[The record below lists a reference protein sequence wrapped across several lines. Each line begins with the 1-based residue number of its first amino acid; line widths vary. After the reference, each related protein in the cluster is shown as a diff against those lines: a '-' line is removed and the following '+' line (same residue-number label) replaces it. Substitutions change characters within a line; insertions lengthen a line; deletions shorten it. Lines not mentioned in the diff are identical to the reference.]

1 MDDLGRFFC
10 SSAGGEK
17 PAYGFQQLPVYGQL
31 TLPGE
36 TAEGFDETFPA
47 VQTLDTQGGLN
58 RVHNIK
64 GTLNH
69 FTAVA
74 GQSIFRGDRLPKD
87 LVGDY
92 ILPEPVGRLI
102 RRAKVNNVEGKRV
115 LTNATPGTEFITS
128 TDLAF
133 RPVWTATGPDGC
145 LYIVDMHH
153 GIIQESAWVTPGSY
167 LRDTVVR
174 EGYDKHP
181 GHGRIYRL
189 VADGVKPGPQPN
201 MLNESLAQLIAH
213 LDHPNGWRRDTA
225 QKLLVIKGDKSVV
238 PALKKLVETSPSPL
252 GRVHA
257 LWTLDGLD
265 STDRE
270 LLVRAFAD

>member
-1 MDDLGRFFC
+1 M
-10 SSAGGEK
+10 
-17 PAYGFQQLPVYGQL
+17 
-31 TLPGE
+31 
-36 TAEGFDETFPA
+36 
-47 VQTLDTQGGLN
+47 GLS
-58 RVHNIK
+58 RIHSIK

-69 FTAVA
+69 FTGVA
-74 GQSIFRGDRLPKD
+74 GQSIFRGDRLPQD

-102 RRAKVNNVEGKRV
+102 RRAKVNNVDGKRV

-167 LRDTVVR
+167 LRDTVLR
-174 EGYDKHP
+174 EGYDKYV

-189 VADGVKPGPQPN
+189 VARWLQTRP
-201 MLNESLAQLIAH
+201 AAAH
-213 LDHPNGWRRDTA
+213 ARRNPRATRRSISRIPTA
-225 QKLLVIKGDKSVV
+225 GGATPRKSCIVLKGDKSVV
-238 PALKKLVETSPSPL
+238 PALDEARASAALAPL
-252 GRVHA
+252 GRMHA

-265 STDRE
+265 ATDRE
-270 LLVRAFAD
+270 LLIDAFGDTDERVRARRASASAKSS